1 MNKFWSD
8 IKSKKTDNSIT
19 SLKQEGKLITDTKQ
33 KASVLDQQFQ
43 SVFSEPSTV
52 TTQKF
57 KEQSYMETKQIPR
70 NIPIYR
76 IANWETMKTELDTL
90 YNEMS
95 NKASTCSA
103 DNLWIDFKTKL
114 ENLVKQCIPFKK
126 LNKKIKTPW
135 ISMTQRKEINSIKQ

>member
-1 MNKFWSD
+1 VAQILLSTCEEIIPGISD
-8 IKSKKTDNSIT
+8 YDIVFAELNIT
-19 SLKQEGKLITDTKQ
+19 
-33 KASVLDQQFQ
+33 
-43 SVFSEPSTV
+43 P
-52 TTQKF
+52 
-57 KEQSYMETKQIPR
+57 TKQIPR

-126 LNKKIKTPW
+126 LNTKIKTPW